1 MSITAK
7 VKSEV
12 ITKFKRH
19 DKDTGSSEVQVAILS
34 KRIDNLTAH
43 FENHVKDHSS
53 RRGLIM
59 LVNQRRRLLDYLKNT
74 DLGAYNK
81 VIGDLGLRR

>member
-1 MSITAK
+1 MTITAK
-7 VKSEV
+7 AKNEV

-19 DKDTGSSEVQVAILS
+19 DKDTGSSEVQVALLS

-43 FENHVKDHSS
+43 FETHVKDHAS

-74 DLGAYNK
+74 DLGSYNK
-81 VIGDLGLRR
+81 VIGDLGLRK